1 MMAIY
6 DLRGSKGYVKHPLAS
21 LSSAQPAMFHFVP
34 GAGSVLPP
42 ANTDPGGYK
51 MKRSWLILRGL
62 YEPWFIQGRRE
73 SEKVRK

>member
-1 MMAIY
+1 MIAMS

-21 LSSAQPAMFHFVP
+21 LSSAQPALFHFVP

-51 MKRSWLILRGL
+51 MKRSWLILRG
-62 YEPWFIQGRRE
+62 PVRTMVHTGGGV
-73 SEKVRK
+73 KVRW